1 MKYYHMKKPL
11 NNTKLLWIIRI
22 LVGALFI
29 FSGLIKLNDPLG
41 FSYKLEEYFEVFHLT
56 FLNPL
61 AVYFSIFLCALE
73 VVLGILLLT
82 GISIRKVSWGLL
94 LLISFFTFLTFYS
107 AAFDVVKNCGCFGDA
122 IPLTPWQSFTKDIIL
137 LILIVY
143 IFINKHHIKPVTQN
157 KSKKTAIVSVIT
169 GLTLLFGIYTYTFL
183 PIIDFLPYKIGA
195 NIPES
200 MLVPEGSPQD
210 EYQIIYT
217 LKNKKSGET
226 KEMSDQE
233 YLKTKIYENPDWELI
248 ASSEP
253 KLIKE
258 GYQPK
263 IKDLY
268 IFDSQSVSYTKEL
281 LENPYYNLIAVGW
294 KLDDAHKKAAGD
306 INALAI
312 NAVENYNIRTVWLT
326 SNSAQDA
333 EAFSKELKLM
343 MEIFYADAVPLKSM
357 VRSNP
362 GLILMKDGVVINKW
376 PAAALPSYDNLVEE
390 YFSKQ

>member
-1 MKYYHMKKPL
+1 MKKPL
-11 NNTKLLWIIRI
+11 NNSKILWIVRI
-22 LVGALFI
+22 LVGSLFI

-41 FSYKLEEYFEVFHLT
+41 FSYKLEEYFEVFHLL

-82 GISIRKVSWGLL
+82 GISIKKVSWGLL
-94 LLISFFTFLTFYS
+94 LLIGFFTFLTFYS
-107 AAFDVVKNCGCFGDA
+107 AAFDVVKSCGCFGDA

-143 IFINKHHIKPVTQN
+143 IFINKNHIEPITHD
-157 KSKKTAIVSVIT
+157 KSKKIAIVSVVT
-169 GLTLLFGIYTYTFL
+169 GLTLLFGIYTYIFL

-195 NIPES
+195 NIPQS
-200 MLVPEGSPQD
+200 MLIPAGAPQD

-226 KEMSDQE
+226 KEMTDQE
-233 YLKTKIYENPDWELI
+233 YLKTKIYENPDWELMS
-248 ASSEP
+248 SSEP

-263 IKDLY
+263 IKDLN
-268 IFDSQSVSYTKEL
+268 IFDSQNVSYTKEL

-294 KLDDAHKKAAGD
+294 KLDDTNKKAAGD

-312 NAVENYNIRTVWLT
+312 NAVENFNIRTIWLT

-343 MEIFYADAVPLKSM
+343 MEVFYADAVPLKSM

-376 PAAALPSYDNLVEE
+376 PAAALPSYDDLAEQ